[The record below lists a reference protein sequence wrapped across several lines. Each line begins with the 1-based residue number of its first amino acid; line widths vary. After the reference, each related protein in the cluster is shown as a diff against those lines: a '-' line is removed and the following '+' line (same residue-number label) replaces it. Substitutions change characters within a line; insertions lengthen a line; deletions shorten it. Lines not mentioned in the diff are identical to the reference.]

1 MYDPTL
7 RLADQEAKPHDYLET
22 GAVLDLASV
31 GPDSRLW
38 LPTVGGNGT
47 LTTICT
53 GGRGSH
59 RNWRTADMA
68 FSVCGS
74 VFVFQNTHSGRNEHC
89 ACIDLFFLSCP
100 SSLYS
105 ECSSK

>member
-7 RLADQEAKPHDYLET
+7 RLADQEAKPHEYLKT

-47 LTTICT
+47 LATICT

-68 FSVCGS
+68 FSVFAAQYLSFRTHILGET
-74 VFVFQNTHSGRNEHC
+74 NTVLVLTCFS
-89 ACIDLFFLSCP
+89 FLSQ
-100 SSLYS
+100 LFIF
-105 ECSSK
+105 

>member
-7 RLADQEAKPHDYLET
+7 RLADQEAKPHEYLET

-47 LTTICT
+47 LATICT
-53 GGRGSH
+53 GAGVVIGTGEQQT
-59 RNWRTADMA
+59 WL
-68 FSVCGS
+68 S
-74 VFVFQNTHSGRNEHC
+74 VFAAQCLSFRTHVLGETNTVLVLTCFS
-89 ACIDLFFLSCP
+89 FLSQ
-100 SSLYS
+100 LFIF
-105 ECSSK
+105 